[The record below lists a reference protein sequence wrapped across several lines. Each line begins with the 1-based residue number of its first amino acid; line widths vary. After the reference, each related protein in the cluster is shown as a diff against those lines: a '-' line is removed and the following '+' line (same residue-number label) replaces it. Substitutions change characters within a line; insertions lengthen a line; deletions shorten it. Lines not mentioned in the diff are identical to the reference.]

1 MIWCFLHG
9 GLNHLLLWTK
19 ADRHFITVKP
29 PRRRR
34 KIFPKTTLISSV
46 FVSKGA
52 ANKGKSLILIIL
64 EPGEIWFN
72 QMDPFFW
79 SELAATVLADFQK
92 NRISP
97 SFEVCEEVDSIITS
111 FTSWSLPWTMEGM
124 FFWGSQSIGCW
135 NLDMF
140 PLHLRESRFETSM
153 WCLLKPKTSDFVQK
167 VGWIWRSWTNGS
179 TTTRLWRS
187 LWQLWYCGSWLGFG

>member
-34 KIFPKTTLISSV
+34 KILPKMPLISSV

-52 ANKGKSLILIIL
+52 ANKGKSLVKYDSTRWIHH
-64 EPGEIWFN
+64 
-72 QMDPFFW
+72 FFGQNW
-79 SELAATVLADFQK
+79 PPLFWQISQP
-92 NRISP
+92 RISP
-97 SFEVCEEVDSIITS
+97 SFFQVCEDVDSIITS
-111 FTSWSLPWTMEGM
+111 FTSWSLPRTMEGM
-124 FFWGSQSIGCW
+124 FFWGSQSIRCW
-135 NLDMF
+135 NLDMCQ
-140 PLHLRESRFETSM
+140 LHLRESCFETSM
-153 WCLLKPKTSDFVQK
+153 WCLLNPKTSDFVQK
-167 VGWIWRSWTNGS
+167 VGWIWRSSNGS